1 MQDKIIVLKNTKNG
15 IVRDTIM
22 SVQDTIHLSL
32 DNQIKMIQP
41 EKEIVV
47 RTITE
52 PLSGLE
58 VFGLWVAAI
67 VGIVTIIYT
76 LIQLGKL
83 LKNDNELQSQINELV
98 KLNQL
103 FEKRLRLIVKPELF
117 QNGSGYN
124 ADSTIFIKLNNR
136 GERCYYT
143 GFEVIEGAESFDLQH
158 WDADIMIDKDK
169 SIQLSGRTFIHPAQA
184 NFKIKVFY
192 YDREKYKYET
202 IIEWTNGRANFLETK
217 EL

>member
-22 SVQDTIHLSL
+22 SVQDTIRLSL

-124 ADSTIFIKLNNR
+124 TDSTIFIKLNNR